1 MTECRRLIAVEVVVG
16 FGVGGQRWM
25 GTLYPAQLG
34 CEPKTALT
42 KFINPLKK
50 KKKRWG
56 RSCHC
61 GSGQGFNPW
70 PHLVG

>member
-50 KKKRWG
+50 KKKG
-56 RSCHC
+56 GAGVAIVAQDK
-61 GSGQGFNPW
+61 GSIPGPT
-70 PHLVG
+70 

>member
-1 MTECRRLIAVEVVVG
+1 MQTVDSSRGVVVG

-50 KKKRWG
+50 KKKKG
-56 RSCHC
+56 GAGVAIVAQDK
-61 GSGQGFNPW
+61 GSIPGPT
-70 PHLVG
+70 

>member
-42 KFINPLKK
+42 KFINP
-50 KKKRWG
+50 
-56 RSCHC
+56 
-61 GSGQGFNPW
+61 
-70 PHLVG
+70 